1 MEAAVPD
8 TLPTSVLLETDVE
21 ELGELLGGS
30 MLKRGAG
37 QQNKAVVVTICA
49 QEGREAV
56 KLWKKLESGTQV
68 KPIT

>member
-8 TLPTSVLLETDVE
+8 TLPMSVLLETDVE

-30 MLKRGAG
+30 MLKRGPE

-49 QEGREAV
+49 QARRQGREAV
-56 KLWKKLESGTQV
+56 EQWKKLESGT
-68 KPIT
+68 